1 MLYFTIITI
10 LFFLAAQ
17 VFAVAIGIDFK
28 TSRYKA
34 LWFAMVLAIGQ
45 ALLFWLGFTL
55 GNLFMHL
62 MDGFKSFV
70 VFAALFLI
78 SIRMLME
85 SFQVWKGERIYIL
98 DNFRVVQI
106 AGLAQGINT
115 FLAGLLFVYLPFE
128 KNRLTLVLFAFALLF
143 SLAGAFVKSSKNSV
157 TFAALMFV
165 LGGIVM
171 AFSSVYIG
179 FFTL

>member
-1 MLYFTIITI
+1 MLYFTVITM

-17 VFAVAIGIDFK
+17 VFAVAIGIDARK
-28 TSRYKA
+28 LGAKS
-34 LWFAMVLAIGQ
+34 VLFVVSLGLEQ
-45 ALLFWLGFTL
+45 ALFFWLGFGL
-55 GNLFMHL
+55 GNTFMHL

-128 KNRLTLVLFAFALLF
+128 KNLLTLVLFAFALLF

-157 TFAALMFV
+157 TFAALIFV
-165 LGGIVM
+165 LGGLVM
-171 AFSSVYIG
+171 AFSSIYIG
-179 FFTL
+179 FFAL